1 MLRVKAPAH
10 GLLHREE
17 GARLPELRHG
27 IARQTHNHGG
37 VVWEGKG
44 CVSLACFE
52 QEAKYRMQCV
62 CLCLCVS
69 VCVCVSVCLCM
80 CVCVYVC
87 MCVCM
92 CMCMCVCVCVSVC
105 LSVRVCACLSALS
118 LSTSLSTSLDLSRPL
133 YFWTYRPSFPPTSR
147 SACISSF
154 THHLCETL
162 EPAAPSCQHQPL
174 LEWKMSQSPAST
186 KEMQRG
192 FRWQRGLVPQAPHG
206 AQALAHTCLCP
217 CACCVYISRPLSRPV
232 RSSYSRHQR

>member
-1 MLRVKAPAH
+1 
-10 GLLHREE
+10 
-17 GARLPELRHG
+17 
-27 IARQTHNHGG
+27 
-37 VVWEGKG
+37 
-44 CVSLACFE
+44 
-52 QEAKYRMQCV
+52 
-62 CLCLCVS
+62 
-69 VCVCVSVCLCM
+69 M

-87 MCVCM
+87 VSVSV
-92 CMCMCVCVCVSVC
+92 CVCVCLC
-105 LSVRVCACLSALS
+105 LSGCVPVYLPYLSRPLS
-118 LSTSLSTSLDLSRPL
+118 RPLSTSLSTSRP
-133 YFWTYRPSFPPTSR
+133 PFPPTSR